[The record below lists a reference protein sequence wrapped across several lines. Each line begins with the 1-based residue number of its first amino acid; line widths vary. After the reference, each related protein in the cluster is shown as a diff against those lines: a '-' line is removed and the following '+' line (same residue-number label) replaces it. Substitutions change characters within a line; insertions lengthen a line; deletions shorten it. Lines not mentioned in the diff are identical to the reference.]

1 MAPLVEKRRPSRPFD
16 RADIL
21 FLLGETICVDVSHK
35 RRAENYKSTAK
46 TDPDRAVKPPPNPQS
61 RRVADEEP
69 ERWDGLS

>member
-35 RRAENYKSTAK
+35 STAK
-46 TDPDRAVKPPPNPQS
+46 TDPDRVTTRPPNPES
-61 RRVADEEP
+61 RRAVEEEA